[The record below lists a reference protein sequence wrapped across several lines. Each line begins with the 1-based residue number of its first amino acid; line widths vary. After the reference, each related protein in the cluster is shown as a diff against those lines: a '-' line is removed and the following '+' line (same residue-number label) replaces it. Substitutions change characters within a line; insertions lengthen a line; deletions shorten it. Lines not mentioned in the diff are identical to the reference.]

1 MHLTKQDLSVNEL
14 MVLNS
19 ELRDSEKS
27 LGIAYLMLI
36 GGHWGIHR
44 FYLKRKKTAFGQ
56 LGLFLAA
63 GLFYILSAVA
73 SVLQN
78 DSFVILCFLLTALA
92 AIALAIWIIVDL
104 FLLPGM
110 VKAWNSQV
118 EKQLISRIAQYR
130 NQQQS

>member
-1 MHLTKQDLSVNEL
+1 MQLTKHDLSVNEL

-56 LGLFLAA
+56 LALFLFA
-63 GLFYILSAVA
+63 GLFYILAAV
-73 SVLQN
+73 SGVFEN
-78 DSFVILCFLLTALA
+78 NTFVILCFLLTALA
-92 AIALAIWIIVDL
+92 ALALAIWIIVDL

-118 EKQLISRIAQYR
+118 EQQLISRITQFR

>member
-1 MHLTKQDLSVNEL
+1 MHLTKHDLSVNEL

-19 ELRDSEKS
+19 ELRDLEKS

-56 LGLFLAA
+56 LALFLAA

-78 DSFVILCFLLTALA
+78 DSFVLLCFLLTALA

-118 EKQLISRIAQYR
+118 EQQLISRITQFR

>member
-1 MHLTKQDLSVNEL
+1 MHLTKHDLSVNEL

-19 ELRDSEKS
+19 ELRDLEKS

-56 LGLFLAA
+56 LALFLAA

-78 DSFVILCFLLTALA
+78 DSFVLLCFLLTALA

-118 EKQLISRIAQYR
+118 EQQLISRIAQYR
-130 NQQQS
+130 SQQQS